1 MSSFFA
7 DENFPAPLVRM
18 LEEFDTSHEYRI
30 LVDHFDSGTPDIVW
44 MREIANWETKPIVI
58 SGDGRILRNAVERQV
73 LRECNL
79 MFVHFAQHW
88 TNLPWEVQAWKGIKV
103 WPQVV
108 KNVEKIR
115 KPTVFEV
122 NVHTSKVKRVR
133 LVSDLK

>member
-1 MSSFFA
+1 
-7 DENFPAPLVRM
+7 M
-18 LEEFDTSHEYRI
+18 LEEFDPTHEYRI
-30 LVDHFDSGTPDIVW
+30 LVDHFDRGTEDIVW
-44 MREIANWETKPIVI
+44 MREIAKWETKPIVI

-73 LRECNL
+73 LRECDL

-103 WPQVV
+103 WPDVV
-108 KNVEKIR
+108 KNVEKIL

-133 LVSDLK
+133 LVSELK